1 MLTVSI
7 IHRITTG
14 YIDSPA
20 VDDKSINP
28 VELNEN
34 TEL

>member
-14 YIDSPA
+14 YTYSPA
-20 VDDKSINP
+20 MDDKSINP
-28 VELNEN
+28 VQLNEN